1 MFDEIAEVIRSG
13 TAFLIASHVRPDGD
27 ALGSELALYHVLHG
41 MGKDA
46 VVYNQDVTPAVYE
59 FLPGAEEIVHS
70 LDVVD
75 RFDAAFVLDCSDI
88 ARVGDEQG
96 KIGSIQKI
104 VNIDHHAS
112 VGTFSKILLTDSR
125 ASSTGEMIHRL
136 LKHMGIA
143 ITGDIAT
150 NIYTA
155 ILTDTGSFQYS
166 NTGGDTFR
174 VAADLVER
182 GADSRYI
189 AQKIYE
195 TKPAVQI
202 RLMGKILDT
211 LQLHEGG
218 RVGVV
223 YVTQEML
230 REEGALPEHTEGLVD
245 TVRSIQGV
253 EVAVCCYEVSEC
265 RFKVSLR
272 SKGDVDVEKVAGTL
286 GGGGHRNA
294 SACRVEGNFETVRG
308 MVLDAIAVSM
318 QRGSPDVENL

>member
-1 MFDEIAEVIRSG
+1 MFDEIAEVIHSG
-13 TAFLIASHVRPDGD
+13 TTFLITSHMRPDGD
-27 ALGSELALYHVLHG
+27 ALGSELALYHVLRG

-59 FLPGAEEIVHS
+59 FLPGAEAVVHS
-70 LDVVD
+70 LDAPGG
-75 RFDAAFVLDCSDI
+75 FDAVFVLDCSDI
-88 ARVGDEQG
+88 SRVGDEQDR
-96 KIGSIQKI
+96 IGSIQKI

-136 LKHMGIA
+136 LKHMEIV

-166 NTGGDTFR
+166 NTGSATFR
-174 VAADLVER
+174 VAADLVEM
-182 GADSRYI
+182 GADCRYI
-189 AQKIYE
+189 AQNIYE
-195 TKPAVQI
+195 TKPAIQI
-202 RLMGKILDT
+202 RLMGMVLDT
-211 LQLHEGG
+211 LQLYEGE

-223 YVTQEML
+223 SVTQKML
-230 REEGALPEHTEGLVD
+230 RKEGALPEHTEGLVD

-253 EVAVCCYEVSEC
+253 EIAVCCYEVSED
-265 RFKVSLR
+265 RFKISLR
-272 SKGDVDVEKVAGTL
+272 SKGDVDVEKIARAL

-294 SACRVEGNFETVRG
+294 SACRVEGDFKTVRG

-318 QRGSPDVENL
+318 